1 MHREGVMPEAL
12 VNLNLDHHDLRGT
25 INRVAQVEDV
35 EWARLVFGPTD
46 GVAYVKAERWLEL
59 EAAVFN
65 IGAVEGVIE
74 TDTRIL
80 VPEKE

>member
-1 MHREGVMPEAL
+1 MPEAL
-12 VNLNLDHHDLRGT
+12 VNLNLDHQNLRDT
-25 INRVAQVEDV
+25 ITRVSQVENV

-46 GVAYVKAERWLEL
+46 GVAYVKTERWLEL
-59 EAAVFN
+59 ETTVFN
-65 IGAVEGVIE
+65 IGSVEGVIE

>member
-1 MHREGVMPEAL
+1 MPEAL
-12 VNLNLDHHDLRGT
+12 VNLNLDHENLRDT
-25 INRVAQVEDV
+25 ITRVSQVENV

-46 GVAYVKAERWLEL
+46 GVAYVKTARWLEL
-59 EAAVFN
+59 ETTVFN
-65 IGAVEGVIE
+65 IGSVEGVIE